1 MSDRTLW
8 VDRVTSTQDMVH
20 DLGADGA
27 ADGTAV
33 VAVEQTAGRGS
44 RGRTW
49 TSARGGLWLSV
60 LSRPAGLAPAEAL
73 SVRIALA
80 VADALEEAGIAGV
93 QVKWPND
100 LLIEGRKLG
109 GILCEA
115 RWNGDRLAWIA
126 IGVGINVANRLP
138 DALLGSAA
146 AAAEFRPELRPGDL
160 AAPVIDAVRRAAA
173 VAAPLDQAERRRFA
187 ARDALAGRLLTA
199 PAAGTAD
206 GIEPDGALRIRR
218 ADGELDLVRVG
229 PAVAVTL

>member
-27 ADGTAV
+27 VDGTAV

-60 LSRPAGLAPAEAL
+60 LSRPAGAAPAEAL

-80 VADALEEAGIAGV
+80 VADALEDAGIAGV

-100 LLIEGRKLG
+100 LLVQGRKMG

-126 IGVGINVANRLP
+126 IGVGINVANRLSG
-138 DALLGSAA
+138 ALLDSAA

-160 AAPVIDAVRRAAA
+160 AAPVIDAVRSAAA
-173 VAAPLDQAERRRFA
+173 VTAPLDAAERRRFA

-218 ADGELDLVRVG
+218 VDGELDLVRVG
-229 PAVAVTL
+229 PAVADTL